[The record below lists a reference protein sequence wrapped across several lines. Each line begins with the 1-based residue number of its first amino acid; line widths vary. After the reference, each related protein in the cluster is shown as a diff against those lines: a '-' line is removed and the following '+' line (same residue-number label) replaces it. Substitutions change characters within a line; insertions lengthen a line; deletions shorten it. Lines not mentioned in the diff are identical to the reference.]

1 MITVLLLNTTYE
13 PIHVVP
19 LRRAVTLVL
28 QEKVHLVE
36 TSERNVRSPSL
47 TLPEPLVIRLR
58 GRAPVPRQRAMPVSR
73 SAILARDG
81 HTCQYCGMTLA
92 NDWLTIDHV
101 LPQSRGGG
109 WTWTNLVTACP
120 ACNTAKANRTPAEA
134 GMALLRQPGK
144 PIGVPVELLHKAQVH
159 PAWRHYLWT
168 S

>member
-1 MITVLLLNTTYE
+1 MMTVLLLNTTYE
-13 PIHVVP
+13 PMHVVS

-28 QEKVHLVE
+28 QEKAHLVE
-36 TSERNVRSPSL
+36 SSERNVRSPSL

-58 GRAPVPRQRAMPVSR
+58 GRAPVARQRAAPLSR

-81 HTCQYCGMTLA
+81 YTCQYCGLA
-92 NDWLTIDHV
+92 LAAGRLTIDHL

-109 WTWTNLVTACP
+109 WAWTNLVAACP

-144 PIGVPVELLHKAQVH
+144 PIGAPATLLHNAQIN
-159 PAWRHYLWT
+159 PAWRQYLWT